1 VQQLFTSIIKPAHSK
16 QNRQHA
22 KTYVDHLLFQ
32 LIDDMHSMWDADS
45 FLDQAQEWV
54 EKAIDEH
61 AN

>member
-1 VQQLFTSIIKPAHSK
+1 VQQLFTSIIEPAHSK
-16 QNRQHA
+16 QNRQYA